1 MTYIIISE
9 LSITINSDGLQL
21 AALLGPGF
29 AVLYS
34 FFYCDDLIFI
44 PSMSR
49 QFWEP
54 HQRGG

>member
-9 LSITINSDGLQL
+9 LSITINSDGRHS
-21 AALLGPGF
+21 GPGF

-44 PSMSR
+44 PAIR
-49 QFWEP
+49 QFRNCINVAGNE
-54 HQRGG
+54 